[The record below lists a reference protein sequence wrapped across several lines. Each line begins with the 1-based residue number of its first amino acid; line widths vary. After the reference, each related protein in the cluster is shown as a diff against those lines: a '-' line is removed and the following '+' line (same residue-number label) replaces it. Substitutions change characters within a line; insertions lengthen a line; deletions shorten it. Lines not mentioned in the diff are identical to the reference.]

1 MGCLNNASYQQCVIS
16 SILYFQCTD
25 LIIFNQVYI
34 NTLDLIF
41 IRPSRVLR
49 LCIFHL
55 IYILRIYILFCDL
68 MEFLEKVKLAKD
80 PSVSEEVLRELSK
93 DTWYIKSLVAIN
105 PNTPLDILKNF
116 IHENDKRIRRKLLD
130 RNDLPESLYDEWFDI
145 EKNKTIKNKIYP
157 KISAK
162 KKSISSL

>member
-1 MGCLNNASYQQCVIS
+1 
-16 SILYFQCTD
+16 
-25 LIIFNQVYI
+25 
-34 NTLDLIF
+34 
-41 IRPSRVLR
+41 
-49 LCIFHL
+49 
-55 IYILRIYILFCDL
+55 